1 MIKTDPVFT
10 YPEFSF
16 YMEEL
21 VSSGKTS
28 GNLQTQN
35 LIDYTALNQRRMHR
49 LNKTVK
55 LHPELISL
63 LKLNNT
69 VQEWVVIT
77 EAWCGDS
84 AQSLPVIA
92 KMAEVSEKIDLK
104 IILRDL
110 NPQWMEKYH
119 TNGSRSIPKLIAFDE
134 SGEELF
140 TWGPKP
146 APAQQILI
154 DWKKDPNGRDRQAYE
169 TELHTW
175 YALDKTKTIQ
185 DEFLQILNRL

>member
-1 MIKTDPVFT
+1 MIKHDPVYS
-10 YPEFSF
+10 YPEFSLWV
-16 YMEEL
+16 EEL
-21 VSSGKTS
+21 VKFGKTS
-28 GNLQTQN
+28 GNTQTQA
-35 LIDYTALNQRRMHR
+35 LAEYTALNKRRMSR
-49 LNKTVK
+49 LDKTLK

-77 EAWCGDS
+77 ETWCGDS

-92 KMAEVSEKIDLK
+92 KIAEVSEKIDLK

-110 NPQWMEKYH
+110 NPEWMDKYH
-119 TNGSRSIPKLIAFDE
+119 TNGSRSIPKLIAFDQ

-140 TWGPKP
+140 RWGARP
-146 APAQQILI
+146 APAQQILL
-154 DWKKDPNGRDRQAYE
+154 DWQNDPKGRDRKAYE

-185 DEFLQILNRL
+185 EEFLQILRNL